1 MKIKAQFSAVLKRAN
16 SVLWSMREG
25 IASEPEAAVILY
37 LYKVCAHLKYLHGD
51 LDPQIKK
58 TAMEIE
64 KIQRRAI
71 GKLKL

>member
-1 MKIKAQFSAVLKRAN
+1 
-16 SVLWSMREG
+16 MREG